1 MVYPTNKIIPLYL
14 LSINRLGRCA
24 NMYMAAEKH
33 IIQIISNKTK
43 GKLDADTVIGCMI
56 AVIPKTDAILKI
68 FEPIILPINNSFSC
82 FKAAITDAASSGTL
96 VPIAIMVTAIIR
108 LLTSK

>member
-33 IIQIISNKTK
+33 IIQIISNRDAK
-43 GKLDADTVIGCMI
+43 GGGNPVSLN
-56 AVIPKTDAILKI
+56 
-68 FEPIILPINNSFSC
+68 E
-82 FKAAITDAASSGTL
+82 
-96 VPIAIMVTAIIR
+96 
-108 LLTSK
+108 